1 MHWPF
6 KYDFGMACWFRAETF
21 ASLKSARGGKDD
33 AGGRP
38 DGRAQNVVLFCARTQ
53 GGARIEVSFDTRTIG
68 SSTAATLIVTVIDA
82 GEADADGAAAGS
94 SVRKSLRKV
103 RLAGC
108 VLSSKV
114 WYHVAVRMTRPR
126 ISRFSLAPFAARD
139 EVSIFLN
146 GKLMLKE
153 AMRMPQ
159 FPEPRGT
166 SKGVFGSLVNKPDPE
181 KMLVKISFLP
191 HFDGQAGALYVFKD
205 QVSSETIS
213 ALYKATAE
221 SSGQSNLSHFG
232 AFVDQWGISH
242 GRLNHVAK
250 VVNGANMYHSNLRD
264 VKLPQYSI
272 FSGQPS
278 SVGQQ
283 AHRTDVLFDLV
294 EENDLEADSI
304 PQGLTF
310 GAFGSN
316 LFIVWDPSRISN
328 GRLLDPH
335 SRAHV
340 KTEEQ
345 VRSWSFESVRDTI
358 QSLGG
363 VSRLLP
369 LFEVLRPAPGAADGH
384 GDETPRGILR
394 HHRHLV
400 APHLLFL
407 VASFIRDHEVNSVEL
422 FRCGAVNVIESIV
435 QSGKKM
441 GLEQGV
447 ATTGLSMAVAK
458 FTVSAL
464 IDLWQASRPV
474 FALET
479 TVFSRLLLNL
489 PLGIGGASRLRGV
502 SHLAIL
508 LPVLSEIAM
517 MNPDKVRD
525 CVDTADLLEIVT
537 EYSAGTD
544 EVRSLA
550 LLFICHGCNSHLD
563 S

>member
-21 ASLKSARGGKDD
+21 ASLKSTRGGKDD
-33 AGGRP
+33 VGGRA
-38 DGRAQNVVLFCARTQ
+38 DGRTHNVVLFCARTQ

-82 GEADADGAAAGS
+82 GETDADGAAAS

-114 WYHVAVRMTRPR
+114 WYHVAVRMSRPR
-126 ISRFSLAPFAARD
+126 ISRFSLAPFAAKD

-159 FPEPRGT
+159 FPDPKGA
-166 SKGVFGSLVNKPDPE
+166 SKSVFGSLVNKPDPE

-213 ALYKATAE
+213 ALYTATAE
-221 SSGQSNLSHFG
+221 SSGQNNLSHFG

-242 GRLNHVAK
+242 GRLAHVAK

-278 SVGQQ
+278 PEDQQ
-283 AHRTDVLFDLV
+283 AQRTDIVFDLV

-345 VRSWSFESVRDTI
+345 VRSWSFESVKDTI

-369 LFEVLRPAPGAADGH
+369 LFEMLRLASGAANGH
-384 GDETPRGILR
+384 ADETPQGVLR
-394 HHRHLV
+394 RHRHLV
-400 APHLLFL
+400 APNLLFL
-407 VASFIRDHEVNSVEL
+407 MASFIRDHEVNSVEM
-422 FRCGAVNVIESIV
+422 FRCGAVNVIESIF

-441 GLEQGV
+441 DLEQGV
-447 ATTGLSMAVAK
+447 AAMGLSTAVAK

-464 IDLWQASRPV
+464 IDLWQASRPI

-479 TVFSRLLLNL
+479 TVFSRLVFNL

-502 SHLAIL
+502 SHFAIL

-525 CVDTADLLEIVT
+525 CVDTADLLEIIT
-537 EYSAGTD
+537 EYSARTD
-544 EVRSLA
+544 EVSGLA
-550 LLFICHGCNSHLD
+550 LLLIFLRFNSNLD